1 MDVRDVLEPQVGDD
15 ARGQA
20 ETPAL
25 SNVPT
30 IERVPPDGLT
40 QSSTRTRDPPPLAV
54 WNRLPLLQ
62 SSQILHSLVQIADLD
77 DGQAAR
83 YRASNVFAVVRRG

>member
-30 IERVPPDGLT
+30 IERVPPDGLDPVLVPGHA
-40 QSSTRTRDPPPLAV
+40 TRHR
-54 WNRLPLLQ
+54 
-62 SSQILHSLVQIADLD
+62 
-77 DGQAAR
+77 
-83 YRASNVFAVVRRG
+83 